1 MILKLEDI
9 FDYSFLSFALIL
21 SLFIDNING
30 MLSFLTFD
38 FVSDLLSLTIQILVL
53 VGLVLKLKKFNKTD
67 ETGK

>member
-9 FDYSFLSFALIL
+9 FDYSFLSLALIL

>member
-53 VGLVLKLKKFNKTD
+53 VGLVLKLKKFKKTD

>member
-9 FDYSFLSFALIL
+9 FDYSFLSLAFIL

-30 MLSFLTFD
+30 ILSFITFD

>member
-9 FDYSFLSFALIL
+9 FDYSFLSLALIL

-53 VGLVLKLKKFNKTD
+53 VGLVLKLKKFNKTA